1 MDEIKSMQWFAL
13 PLTIREASVRAA
25 SLLKAEAV
33 EEPRNNAELLLMHLL
48 GIDRAA
54 LLRDGG
60 DPFPADKLAE
70 WESLVC
76 RKALG
81 EPVQYMIGEQWFYGR
96 PFAVSPAVLIPRPET
111 ELLVEAVLEAADLIW
126 PAAASGRAGAEEK
139 QAPTVVDIGT
149 GSGAIAVTLAA
160 QRPSWRVSAS
170 DLSPES
176 LAVARSN
183 AVRHEAAD
191 RMAFV
196 QGDLL
201 MPFISGHEPN
211 NLPHEMLRIDVLV
224 SNPPYIPS
232 ADMPGLQ
239 REVRDYEPHL
249 ALEGGADG
257 LDPYRR
263 MLEQLPMLAQMP
275 RIVAFEL
282 GMGQPRIVADLLRCM
297 GHWDDIRIINDY
309 AGIERH
315 VIATQPQPR

>member
-1 MDEIKSMQWFAL
+1 M
-13 PLTIREASVRAA
+13 RAA
-25 SLLKAEAV
+25 SLLKEEAV

-48 GIDRAA
+48 DIDRAA

-60 DPFPADKLAE
+60 EPFPSEKLAD
-70 WESLVC
+70 WEQLVR

-126 PAAASGRAGAEEK
+126 PQAAGVRGSAGEEL
-139 QAPTVVDIGT
+139 APTIVDVGT

-160 QRPSWRVSAS
+160 QRPAWRVSAS
-170 DLSPES
+170 DLSPDA
-176 LAVARSN
+176 LAVARTN
-183 AVRHEAAD
+183 AARHEAAD

-201 MPFISGHEPN
+201 MPFISGHEQSA
-211 NLPHEMLRIDVLV
+211 HDRLRIDVLV
-224 SNPPYIPS
+224 SNPPYIPA

-263 MLEQLPMLAQMP
+263 MLEQLPLLVQMP

-282 GMGQPRIVADLLRCM
+282 GMGQPRIVADLMRSM
-297 GHWDDIRIINDY
+297 GAWDDIRIINDY

-315 VIATQPQPR
+315 VIAIQSQSQSR

>member
-1 MDEIKSMQWFAL
+1 MGKQTGERWFKE
-13 PLTIREASVRAA
+13 PLTLRQASVQATA
-25 SLLKAEAV
+25 LLLAEAV

-60 DPFPADKLAE
+60 EPFPSERIAE
-70 WESLVC
+70 WEALIR
-76 RKALG
+76 RKAAG

-96 PFAVSPAVLIPRPET
+96 PFKVTPAVLIPRPET
-111 ELLVEAVLEAADLIW
+111 ELLVEAVLEAADQLW
-126 PAAASGRAGAEEK
+126 PAAQGSGEGF
-139 QAPTVVDIGT
+139 APTVVDVGT
-149 GSGAIAVTLAA
+149 GSGAIAVTLAS
-160 QRPSWRVSAS
+160 QRPAWRVCAS
-170 DLSPES
+170 DLSPDA
-176 LAVARSN
+176 LAVARTN
-183 AVRHEAAD
+183 AARQEAAD
-191 RMAFV
+191 RLTFV

-201 MPFISGHEPN
+201 MPFVPGHEQSES
-211 NLPHEMLRIDVLV
+211 PHGELRIDVLV

-257 LDPYRR
+257 LTPYRR
-263 MLEQLPMLAQMP
+263 MIEQLPLLAQMP

-282 GMGQPRIVADLLRCM
+282 GMGQPRIVAEMLRALDR
-297 GHWDDIRIINDY
+297 WDDIRIISDY

-315 VIATQPQPR
+315 VIATQRQPR